1 MVSRSIRRIRGGGN
15 RAVPWHAL
23 LAPLCLW
30 ERAEGAFFLR
40 RVQVKGSSRHQ
51 SYEEGHMDSMDN
63 VRERIEALEQQTEQL
78 KHQTQALAAQTHA
91 LQAHTRTVERRLRW
105 WRGFAWGMVLLTV
118 MSRSLHSGTAA
129 DTPPGAM
136 GARMATLED
145 KLSTLAF
152 DATANEVVISG
163 ANLRIVNGLGATGT
177 TNGLG
182 NLIVG
187 YNEPRGGGFPDTR
200 TGSHTVVVGM
210 QHNFSRFGGIV
221 VGYYNEISGSWAS
234 VSGGAGNTASGELAS
249 VSNGFLNIA
258 SGYGSSVSGGSQ
270 HIASGYGSSVSG
282 GNVNTASGDWSSVSG
297 GAQNTASTIQ
307 TASKSY
313 LQKWGVKATLLDR
326 LTLYRSI
333 PRFLWYESFILPL
346 RRIVA
351 HQNALQRVGSA

>member
-1 MVSRSIRRIRGGGN
+1 M
-15 RAVPWHAL
+15 
-23 LAPLCLW
+23 
-30 ERAEGAFFLR
+30 R
-40 RVQVKGSSRHQ
+40 RVHVKGSSRQQ
-51 SYEEGHMDSMDN
+51 SHKEGHMDSMDN

-105 WRGFAWGMVLLTV
+105 WRGFACGMVLLTV

-200 TGSHTVVVGM
+200 TGSHNVVVGM

-234 VSGGAGNTASGELAS
+234 VSGGAGNQTSPKSPLR
-249 VSNGFLNIA
+249 I
-258 SGYGSSVSGGSQ
+258 
-270 HIASGYGSSVSG
+270 
-282 GNVNTASGDWSSVSG
+282 W
-297 GAQNTASTIQ
+297 GA
-307 TASKSY
+307 KP
-313 LQKWGVKATLLDR
+313 TLLAVEHFDEQ
-326 LTLYRSI
+326 LCGAMA
-333 PRFLWYESFILPL
+333 E
-346 RRIVA
+346 
-351 HQNALQRVGSA
+351 